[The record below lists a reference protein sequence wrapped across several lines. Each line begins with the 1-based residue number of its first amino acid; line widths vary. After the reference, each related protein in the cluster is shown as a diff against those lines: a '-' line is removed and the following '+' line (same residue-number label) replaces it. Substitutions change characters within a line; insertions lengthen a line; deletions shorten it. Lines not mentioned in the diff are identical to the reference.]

1 MINSVISVEIM
12 GAMTVSKKSPSSKR
26 VYQYDLSGGQVAKI
40 DLAMCTML
48 VEKLVMLQEK

>member
-1 MINSVISVEIM
+1 MISVEIM

-26 VYQYDLSGGQVAKI
+26 VYQYDLSGVQVAKI